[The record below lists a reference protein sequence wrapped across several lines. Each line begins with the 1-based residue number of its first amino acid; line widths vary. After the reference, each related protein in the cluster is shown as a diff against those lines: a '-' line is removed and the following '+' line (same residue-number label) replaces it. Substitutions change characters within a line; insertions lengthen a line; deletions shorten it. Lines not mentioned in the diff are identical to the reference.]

1 MKYLFEAICGMR
13 GVFHPKQNMPLPA
26 PLGVSIN
33 EGDDILYIDHTID
46 KKMIARDMSAVLT
59 DLDLAITDAKKGRR

>member
-13 GVFHPKQNMPLPA
+13 GVFHLKQNIPLPT
-26 PLGVSIN
+26 PLGLSLN

-59 DLDLAITDAKKGRR
+59 DLDIAIIDAKNRRR